1 MRNILML
8 VVAIFILLCSMVHG
22 DDYYVVIV
30 VPTPDNSGINMQQD
44 YRTIVDPTPVPT
56 PYPQY

>member
-44 YRTIVDPTPVPT
+44 YRTIVE
-56 PYPQY
+56 QKNK